1 MTIFKGHPMTII
13 DLSPPLAEPLTLAE
27 VRAHL
32 RLDTQDE
39 DALLV
44 SLITVAREHLE
55 RETGLVLANRD
66 FRLCLDAWPDDGIL
80 TIARGP
86 VRAVTDVTVYDGE
99 GVGQAVDLDGHL
111 LDGEARPA
119 RFWLRQ
125 TPEPGRVLN
134 GIEVEFVA
142 GFGESGA
149 EVPETLKR
157 AMLLHIGA
165 MFACRGVVAVDAQPA
180 VVPPGYDR
188 LIAPFCRRGL

>member
-1 MTIFKGHPMTII
+1 MTII
-13 DLSPPLAEPLTLAE
+13 DLSPPVAEPLTLAE

-32 RLDTQDE
+32 RLDTDDE
-39 DALLV
+39 DELLL

-55 RETGLVLANRD
+55 QETGLVLAVRN

-86 VRAVTDVTVYDGE
+86 VRQVTDVTVYDGE
-99 GVGQAVDLDGHL
+99 GEATAVPLDGHL

-119 RFWLRQ
+119 RLWLRDV
-125 TPEPGRVLN
+125 PAPGRVLN

-149 EVPETLKR
+149 EVPDTLKR
-157 AMLLHIGA
+157 AMLVQIGA
-165 MFACRGVVAVDAQPA
+165 MFACRGVVAPEAQPA

>member
-1 MTIFKGHPMTII
+1 MTII

-39 DALLV
+39 DELLAA
-44 SLITVAREHLE
+44 LITVAREHLE
-55 RETGLVLANRD
+55 REAGLVLASRD

-86 VRAVTDVTVYDGE
+86 VRQVTEVTVYDGE
-99 GVGQAVDLDGHL
+99 GDGQAVDLGGHL

-119 RFWLRQ
+119 RLWLRQ

-165 MFACRGVVAVDAQPA
+165 MFACRGVVAADAQPA

>member
-1 MTIFKGHPMTII
+1 MTII
-13 DLSPPLAEPLTLAE
+13 DLNPPLAEPLTLAE

-32 RLDTQDE
+32 RLDQEDE

-55 RETGLVLANRD
+55 RETGMVLAIRD
-66 FRLCLDAWPDDGIL
+66 FRLCLDAWPEDGIL

-86 VRAVTDVTVYDGE
+86 VRQVTDVTVYDGE

-119 RFWLRQ
+119 RLWLRE
-125 TPEPGRVLN
+125 TPAPGRVLN

-165 MFACRGVVAVDAQPA
+165 MFACRGVVAAEAQPA

>member
-1 MTIFKGHPMTII
+1 MTII

-32 RLDTQDE
+32 RLDTEDE

-55 RETGLVLANRD
+55 RETGLVLAGRA
-66 FRLCLDAWPDDGIL
+66 FRLCLDTWPGDGIL

-86 VRAVTDVTVYDGE
+86 VRQVTDVTVYGGAGE
-99 GVGQAVDLDGHL
+99 PSAVDLDGHL
-111 LDGEARPA
+111 LDGEARQA
-119 RFWLRQ
+119 RLWLRDM
-125 TPEPGRVLN
+125 PAPGRVLN
-134 GIEVEFVA
+134 GIEVDFVA
-142 GFGESGA
+142 GFGESGV

-157 AMLLHIGA
+157 AMLLHIAA
-165 MFACRGVVAVDAQPA
+165 MFACRGVVPADAQPA

-188 LIAPFCRRGL
+188 LVAPFCRRAL

>member
-1 MTIFKGHPMTII
+1 MTII
-13 DLSPPLAEPLTLAE
+13 DISPPLAEPLTLAE

-32 RLDTQDE
+32 RLDTDDE
-39 DALLV
+39 DALLG

-55 RETGLVLANRD
+55 RETGLVLAVRD

-80 TIARGP
+80 TIALGP
-86 VRAVTDVTVYDGE
+86 VRQVTDVTVYDGD

-119 RFWLRQ
+119 RLWLRDV
-125 TPEPGRVLN
+125 PAPGRILN
-134 GIEVEFVA
+134 GIEVEFSA

-149 EVPETLKR
+149 DVPDTLKR
-157 AMLLHIGA
+157 AMLLHIAA
-165 MFACRGVVAVDAQPA
+165 MFACRGVVAPEAQPA
-180 VVPPGYDR
+180 VVPPRYDR